1 MVEKTI
7 ALGGVEIGIM
17 NAQLAAKTTGKIIL
31 TISRPASIANVP
43 SKGKSKK
50 VVAVLLVNSVKIEVN
65 KVKNNIIKNISKL
78 FKKLMFFD
86 ISFAN
91 PVSMTKEA
99 IANPPPK
106 SIKTFQ
112 GMFLNHSALSIVCFF
127 LLTGMTKN
135 KNAQNNAIPES
146 LKLIPKYSFIF
157 ALKIH
162 KVDTIVRIKDVIFS
176 SIEKLP

>member
-65 KVKNNIIKNISKL
+65 KVKNNIIKKY
-78 FKKLMFFD
+78 
-86 ISFAN
+86 
-91 PVSMTKEA
+91 
-99 IANPPPK
+99 
-106 SIKTFQ
+106 IKIIQETYVF
-112 GMFLNHSALSIVCFF
+112 
-127 LLTGMTKN
+127 
-135 KNAQNNAIPES
+135 
-146 LKLIPKYSFIF
+146 
-157 ALKIH
+157 
-162 KVDTIVRIKDVIFS
+162 
-176 SIEKLP
+176 